1 MIAGVAIAW
10 DDFKMPGNQNAIA
23 QPVLPTVIPGR
34 MPLDL
39 QLDLDKKLSKEASI
53 KDSVHI
59 RDSVR
64 IIEKVKWKTRYKTLA
79 ARTAAR
85 NAGKHI
91 AAATP
96 DSMPHVPANISAVV
110 REEKATDSVDVSKTP
125 SIQLTVDGQVVYS
138 TNDIHSAEEGQWG
151 FTGPPALGNPV
162 STPKGTVS
170 LAGAKE
176 YYLVWE

>member
-1 MIAGVAIAW
+1 MKKLTTIICIVAFMIAGISAAFMDYSPPDAKTMNAATVPTLQW
-10 DDFKMPGNQNAIA
+10 DVRGK
-23 QPVLPTVIPGR
+23 

-96 DSMPHVPANISAVV
+96 DSMPYVPANISAVV

-138 TNDIHSAEEGQWG
+138 TNDIHSAEEGQ
-151 FTGPPALGNPV
+151 
-162 STPKGTVS
+162 
-170 LAGAKE
+170 
-176 YYLVWE
+176 

>member
-1 MIAGVAIAW
+1 MKKLTTIICVVAFMIAGISVAFMDYSPPGAKTMNAAIVPALQW
-10 DDFKMPGNQNAIA
+10 DVRGK
-23 QPVLPTVIPGR
+23 

-85 NAGKHI
+85 NAGMHV
-91 AAATP
+91 AAVTP

-110 REEKATDSVDVSKTP
+110 REEKATDSVGVSKTP

-138 TNDIHSAEEGQWG
+138 TNDIHSAEEGQ
-151 FTGPPALGNPV
+151 
-162 STPKGTVS
+162 
-170 LAGAKE
+170 
-176 YYLVWE
+176 